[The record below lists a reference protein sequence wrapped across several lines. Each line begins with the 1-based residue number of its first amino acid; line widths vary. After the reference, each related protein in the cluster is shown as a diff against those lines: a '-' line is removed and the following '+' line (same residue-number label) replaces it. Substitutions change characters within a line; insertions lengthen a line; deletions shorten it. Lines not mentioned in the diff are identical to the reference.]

1 MLANTRTRLSNV
13 EHAYDAVIIGGG
25 ITGAAIFH
33 ELARRGLNILLV
45 EQRDYSWGTSSRS
58 SKMIHGG
65 LRYLK
70 RGNVKLSWQSVRA
83 REQLMRELAGLV
95 DPLNFLLVSNPSR
108 QWEHW
113 LVGALL
119 PIYDLMAQNPRRH
132 QRLSATQVH
141 DLAPGFA
148 ADKVSGGYLYTDGVT
163 DDARLVL
170 RLINAGLAA
179 GGTAR
184 NYCRANQFLR
194 DDAGAVHGIQLEDTV
209 SGDEATVTAQTI
221 INATGIWMNN
231 LYGDAPLPYRI
242 RPLRG
247 SHLVLQRD
255 RLPVDK
261 AVVFQHDDDGRYVF
275 VYPWETVTV
284 VGTTDVDH
292 GKIDTREPHIS
303 AAEFDYLLR
312 AVQTAYPAHAIDDK
326 DIMATFAG
334 IRPIVDA
341 KQGTPSAASRD
352 HVVWQHDNVL
362 TVAGGKYTTF
372 RYMVADVAEHL
383 QTHFPALHA
392 TDVAA
397 PVFDD
402 DVEDMSMPAMIDA
415 ETACRLRGW
424 YGAALV
430 DVLALATPDDLMRI
444 PGTPYLYGEI
454 VWALQREQ
462 VVYLEDLL
470 LRRTRLGYL
479 LPEGA
484 RSLRARLRDIAVN
497 RCGWSEAT
505 FDAQWQA
512 YLEVWQRSY
521 APQPFLADAVNVAV

>member
-1 MLANTRTRLSNV
+1 MA
-13 EHAYDAVIIGGG
+13 HAYDAVVVGGG

-33 ELARRGLNILLV
+33 ELARRGLNVLLV

-83 REQLMRELAGLV
+83 RAKLMRELSGLV
-95 DPLNFLLVSNPSR
+95 DPLTFLLIGDPSR
-108 QWEHW
+108 RWEHR

-119 PIYDLMAQNPRRH
+119 PLYDLMSQNPRRH

-141 DLAPGFA
+141 ELAPGFA

-170 RLINAGLAA
+170 RLIAAGQAA

-184 NYCRANQFLR
+184 NYCRANQLLR

-209 SGDEATVTAQTI
+209 SGDKATVTAQTI
-221 INATGIWMNN
+221 INATGIWMND

-292 GKIDTREPHIS
+292 GTIDSHEPHIS
-303 AAEFDYLLR
+303 AAEFAYLLR

-341 KQGTPSAASRD
+341 KPGAPSAASRD
-352 HVVWQHDNVL
+352 HVVWQRDNVL

-372 RYMVADVAEHL
+372 RYMVADVAEYL
-383 QTHFPALHA
+383 QKHFLALHA

-402 DVEDMSMPAMIDA
+402 DVEDMSMPAVIDA

-424 YGAALV
+424 YGAAV
-430 DVLALATPDDLMRI
+430 AEVLALATPADLGRI

-484 RSLRARLRDIAVN
+484 KSLRAQLRDIAVN
-497 RCGWSEAT
+497 RCGWSASQ
-505 FDAQWQA
+505 FDAQWRA
-512 YLEVWQRSY
+512 YRDVWQRSY
-521 APQPFLADAVNVAV
+521 APQPFATATAATTEVQ

>member
-1 MLANTRTRLSNV
+1 MA
-13 EHAYDAVIIGGG
+13 HAYDAVIVGGG

-33 ELARRGLNILLV
+33 ELARRGLNVLLV

-70 RGNVKLSWQSVRA
+70 RGNVKLSQQSVRA
-83 REQLMRELAGLV
+83 REKLMRELSGLV
-95 DPLNFLLVSNPSR
+95 DPLTFLLIGDPSR
-108 QWEHW
+108 RWEHR

-119 PIYDLMAQNPRRH
+119 PLYDLMSQNPRRH

-170 RLINAGLAA
+170 RLIAAGQAA

-184 NYCRANQFLR
+184 NYCRARQFLH
-194 DDAGAVHGIQLEDTV
+194 DDAGVVCGVHLEDTV
-209 SGDEATVTAQTI
+209 SGDQANVTAQTI
-221 INATGIWMNN
+221 INATGIWMND
-231 LYGDAPLPYRI
+231 LHGDTPTPYRI

-275 VYPWETVTV
+275 AYPWETVTV

-292 GKIDTREPHIS
+292 GMIGTREPHIS

-312 AVQTAYPAHAIDDK
+312 AVQTAYPNNAIDVG

-341 KQGTPSAASRD
+341 RPGAPSAASRD
-352 HVVWQHDNVL
+352 HVVWQHNNVV

-372 RYMVADVAEHL
+372 RYMVADVAKHL
-383 QTHFPALHA
+383 QTQFPALHA
-392 TDVAA
+392 TDVGAA
-397 PVFDD
+397 IFDD
-402 DVEDMSMPAMIDA
+402 STEEVSMPPMIDA
-415 ETACRLRGW
+415 DTARRLRGW
-424 YGAALV
+424 YGAALA
-430 DVLALATPDDLMRI
+430 DVLALATPDDLVRI
-444 PGTPYLYGEI
+444 PNTPYLYGEV

-470 LRRTRLGYL
+470 LRRTRLGYV

-484 RSLRARLRDIAVN
+484 KSLRMRLRDIAVN
-497 RCGWSEAT
+497 RCGWSASQ
-505 FDAQWQA
+505 FDAQWHT
-512 YLEVWQRSY
+512 YRDVWQRSY
-521 APQPFLADAVNVAV
+521 APQPFAVTATEVH